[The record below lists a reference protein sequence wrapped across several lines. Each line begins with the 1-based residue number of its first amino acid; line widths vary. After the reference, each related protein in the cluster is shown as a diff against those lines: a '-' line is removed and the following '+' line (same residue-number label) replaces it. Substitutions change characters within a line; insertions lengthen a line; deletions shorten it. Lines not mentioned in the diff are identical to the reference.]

1 MPSVVHEIDCS
12 LEKEESMIDVNS
24 KSDLIIATADC
35 PVLEKSIGNE
45 SELELTVDSDI
56 NTEQSSMPVLT
67 IESPMKTKMDRAID
81 ASHNVCTKGADVIEI
96 DKHFKDLEGINPV
109 KMIDGVD
116 MESDK
121 SKLYNPLEKRDRKEE
136 EKIQEPPNNFLF
148 RNSDSFILDEETGDF
163 VPKLESPVK
172 EVPRIPLIT
181 AKKSKKQRR
190 TEEPKTPPSK
200 SRNLFEALNLSP
212 TETIEDEEQKEEV
225 LKGLGLERAPSPR
238 QEKERKSYP
247 LRRRSVLKE
256 EMKEELNIPLH
267 DKLTQKI
274 KAESMAKSSPGEE
287 GPFKCQ
293 TCKRHYRTLE
303 SYKKHVSNC
312 DFEVSST
319 TDEEDE
325 KEEESGIRKGRYPMR
340 ETTIVQSVVS
350 QVEEQE
356 RKSGWKKP
364 GRRSLDKKQNTDL
377 SPKVVLA
384 RLSPSKLMPSKKFSH
399 STLTSP
405 LEKGKERSPKIV
417 ITSAVDEKSQSPMK
431 AKQNKCKPSLQ
442 RTPEI
447 DKQHIQRKVDTPRP
461 RGRPRLSDTIASKK
475 AHVNLKDQN
484 RNTFTS
490 IYSSRKYGKFH
501 KRSKSDG
508 LLFASRIALSENPY
522 AKQYSIKKASAR
534 YREKRTHLERSEK
547 FRKPSDRRDSR
558 RKSDISGYAT
568 INSTRRKSIDKLH
581 SNDSSAS
588 FKEVNKSKTL
598 ESSTNDVSKSTEDI
612 KESTD
617 HEETKAPQ
625 LDDLSTLELQV
636 KRKRGRPR
644 KNPAVNKESKVS
656 AHPDDNTA
664 DNKSGDTSEVHRKME
679 DQSEYDN
686 ILDREIKQ
694 EMLDNE
700 EEMFKVE
707 KPDVEGESMNRN
719 RKSSSNDS
727 EEKQCERLVQNEKDI
742 GCEKDQVEIR
752 GITQNEAILGSAAR
766 PMVIDDEDDDL
777 DAKDSIHQSSKHKR
791 VCRKRKEQSPR
802 KSTDEEPNVYLKSSP
817 GVKALSE
824 FLAQKEKT
832 PPKNEPTTPDLSS
845 PRETSLPK
853 QLFKSMT
860 SDMDTVEQ
868 PSQIYEQSSMN
879 KSLFNFVT
887 DQEGSE
893 KSSRQKNVDQ
903 IQQSVKKD
911 DRNKSM
917 KGRRSSDEAKINVQC
932 RTNTDS
938 PRSRNSSGHSEDRNI
953 FKILNKDS
961 PPKNE
966 GRSSSSYSAIKPA
979 AEYSQQSRGPP
990 PLMTPSL
997 IGLHNPSV
1005 SMTAFQNLQ
1014 QRMPHALQQIHGTN
1028 PQVVPHTQQMSKPI
1042 DLTQMSAPVPAQ
1054 AAIQSTFDMDQHINR
1069 MIRETSLA
1077 AGPIHQNQILQQ
1089 MVLNQ
1094 SIQAGITSQNQ
1105 PMINQPSC
1113 HTVVPNKTNQPSPQI
1128 VSESKDQQY
1137 HINQPKTSPVTLGND
1152 LQTDSCKSKL
1162 IPYHQLLQ
1170 KSLTEKGTIVPKFIK
1185 SNNQAILP
1193 AIQSNPLSRA
1203 QSVNH
1208 PQQSTSTAV
1217 VPQQKTSTGA
1227 KPNTIVRIF
1236 VDGKPVALTTDPT
1249 VLQDHASLLNKLGGG
1264 QIQSGTYS
1272 VTVSAHRVPSRNTS
1286 PIDSTSNQ
1294 LCKIPAIQPVLP
1306 HSKQLILPQSPNDLI
1321 AAQYSEWKCQDI
1333 ASAGNSNNSS
1343 RPNIPSTV
1351 KDALDSQ
1358 LGSRLSSITGSVSQ
1372 FEQNQVLSSLLS
1384 KQNQFHTNLGLPTTH
1399 HSLYSRPS
1407 SEALPREIHE
1417 LMRKVPLPERQT
1429 PSISVQPKIMTSY
1442 VKKLDGTIQK
1452 KTLVKPMIV
1461 NRKRPAINPI
1471 NIMGSASKKPLISTY
1486 MEKNGIVQGLLSKVY
1501 MRKLVK
1507 DASPKP
1513 KMVDSMQQTPRSIH
1527 NYAGEE
1533 KKRGRKI
1540 LKKPGRKKTPQKS
1553 RNISKPHAG
1562 GKI

>member
-1 MPSVVHEIDCS
+1 MPSIVHEIDCS
-12 LEKEESMIDVNS
+12 LEKKESMIDVNS
-24 KSDLIIATADC
+24 KSDLITATADC

-45 SELELTVDSDI
+45 SELTVDLDI
-56 NTEQSSMPVLT
+56 GTDQSSMPVLT
-67 IESPMKTKMDRAID
+67 IESPMKAKMDRDID
-81 ASHNVCTKGADVIEI
+81 ASHNVCTKEADVIEI
-96 DKHFKDLEGINPV
+96 DKHFKDLEAIDPV
-109 KMIDGVD
+109 KMMDGVD

-121 SKLYNPLEKRDRKEE
+121 SKLDNPLEKRDRKEE
-136 EKIQEPPNNFLF
+136 KKIQEPPNNFLF

-172 EVPRIPLIT
+172 EVSGIPFIT
-181 AKKSKKQRR
+181 AKKSKKQRI
-190 TEEPKTPPSK
+190 TEEPKTQPSK

-212 TETIEDEEQKEEV
+212 TENVEDEEQKEEV
-225 LKGLGLERAPSPR
+225 LKGLGLERTPSPR

-256 EMKEELNIPLH
+256 EMKEVLDIPLH

-325 KEEESGIRKGRYPMR
+325 KEEESNIRKGRYPMR

-356 RKSGWKKP
+356 RKSGWKKT
-364 GRRSLDKKQNTDL
+364 GRRSLDHQNNTDL
-377 SPKVVLA
+377 SPKVVLD
-384 RLSPSKLMPSKKFSH
+384 RLCPSKLMPSKKFSH

-405 LEKGKERSPKIV
+405 LEKGKERFPKIV
-417 ITSAVDEKSQSPMK
+417 ITSTVDEKSSSPMK
-431 AKQNKCKPSLQ
+431 AKQKKCKPSLQ

-447 DKQHIQRKVDTPRP
+447 DKQHMDTPRP

-475 AHVNLKDQN
+475 PHVNLKDQN
-484 RNTFTS
+484 RTTFTS

-508 LLFASRIALSENPY
+508 LLFASRIGLSENPY

-534 YREKRTHLERSEK
+534 HHEKRTHLERSEK
-547 FRKPSDRRDSR
+547 LRKPSYRRNSR
-558 RKSDISGYAT
+558 RKSDISGYT
-568 INSTRRKSIDKLH
+568 TVNSTRRKSIDKLH

-598 ESSTNDVSKSTEDI
+598 ESSTNEVSKSTEDI
-612 KESTD
+612 EKSTNREES
-617 HEETKAPQ
+617 KASQ
-625 LDDLSTLELQV
+625 LDDLSTLGLQI

-644 KNPAVNKESKVS
+644 KKPAVNEESKVS
-656 AHPDDNTA
+656 SHPDDNTD
-664 DNKSGDTSEVHRKME
+664 DNKSGDTSQVDRKME
-679 DQSEYDN
+679 DQSEYDDM
-686 ILDREIKQ
+686 LDREIKQ
-694 EMLDNE
+694 ELLDE
-700 EEMFKVE
+700 EEQTVKVE
-707 KPDVEGESMNRN
+707 KQDVEGESMNRN

-727 EEKQCERLVQNEKDI
+727 EEKQCERLLQNENDI
-742 GCEKDQVEIR
+742 GCEKDQIEIR
-752 GITQNEAILGSAAR
+752 DISQNEAILGTAAR
-766 PMVIDDEDDDL
+766 PMVIDDDDDDL
-777 DAKDSIHQSSKHKR
+777 DAKNSIHQSFKHNR
-791 VCRKRKEQSPR
+791 VYRKRKEQSPR

-824 FLAQKEKT
+824 FLAHKEKT

-868 PSQIYEQSSMN
+868 PPQIYEQSS
-879 KSLFNFVT
+879 KSLF
-887 DQEGSE
+887 DQEGIE
-893 KSSRQKNVDQ
+893 KSSRQKNIDQ
-903 IQQSVKKD
+903 IQQSVMKD
-911 DRNKSM
+911 DHNKSM
-917 KGRRSSDEAKINVQC
+917 KGRRSSDEAKVNVQC
-932 RTNTDS
+932 RTNADS
-938 PRSRNSSGHSEDRNI
+938 PRSRNSSGHSEERNI
-953 FKILNKDS
+953 FQVLNKDS

-1005 SMTAFQNLQ
+1005 SMTAFQKLQ
-1014 QRMPHALQQIHGTN
+1014 QKMPHALQQIHGTN
-1028 PQVVPHTQQMSKPI
+1028 AQVVPHTQPMSKPI
-1042 DLTQMSAPVPAQ
+1042 DLTQTSAVPTQ

-1113 HTVVPNKTNQPSPQI
+1113 HTVVSNKTNQPSPQI
-1128 VSESKDQQY
+1128 VSESKDHLY
-1137 HINQPKTSPVTLGND
+1137 HINQPRTSPITLRND
-1152 LQTDSCKSKL
+1152 QQTDSCKSKL

-1170 KSLTEKGTIVPKFIK
+1170 KGFSEKGTIIPKFIK

-1203 QSVNH
+1203 QGVNH

-1249 VLQDHASLLNKLGGG
+1249 VLQDHASLLNKLGGR

-1272 VTVSAHRVPSRNTS
+1272 VTVSAHRVPSSNTS
-1286 PIDSTSNQ
+1286 PIDSTNNQ
-1294 LCKIPAIQPVLP
+1294 LRKIPAIQPVLP
-1306 HSKQLILPQSPNDLI
+1306 HSTQLILPQSPNDLI
-1321 AAQYSEWKCQDI
+1321 AAQYSQWNCQDVS
-1333 ASAGNSNNSS
+1333 SAGNSNNSS
-1343 RPNIPSTV
+1343 RSNIPSTV
-1351 KDALDSQ
+1351 KDAFDSQ
-1358 LGSRLSSITGSVSQ
+1358 LASRLSSSTGSVSQ
-1372 FEQNQVLSSLLS
+1372 FQQNRVLSSLLS
-1384 KQNQFHTNLGLPTTH
+1384 KQNQFQTNLGLPTTH
-1399 HSLYSRPS
+1399 HGLYSRPS
-1407 SEALPREIHE
+1407 SESLPREIHE
-1417 LMRKVPLPERQT
+1417 LMRKVPLPERPT

-1461 NRKRPAINPI
+1461 NRKRPATNPI

-1513 KMVDSMQQTPRSIH
+1513 KTVDSMQQTPRSMH

-1540 LKKPGRKKTPQKS
+1540 LKKPGRKKTSQKT

>member
-1 MPSVVHEIDCS
+1 MPSVVHENDRS
-12 LEKEESMIDVNS
+12 SKKEESTIDFNS
-24 KSDLIIATADC
+24 KSDLITATADC
-35 PVLEKSIGNE
+35 PILEKSIGNE
-45 SELELTVDSDI
+45 SELTVDSDKD
-56 NTEQSSMPVLT
+56 TEQSPMPVLS
-67 IESPMKTKMDRAID
+67 IESPMKAKMDRAID
-81 ASHNVCTKGADVIEI
+81 ASHNVCTKEADVIEI
-96 DKHFKDLEGINPV
+96 DKHFKDLEGINPI
-109 KMIDGVD
+109 KMMDGVD

-121 SKLYNPLEKRDRKEE
+121 SKLDNPLEKRDREE
-136 EKIQEPPNNFLF
+136 EKKIQEPPNNFLF

-172 EVPRIPLIT
+172 EVPIIPLIT
-181 AKKSKKQRR
+181 AKKSKKQRK
-190 TEEPKTPPSK
+190 TEESKTPPSK
-200 SRNLFEALNLSP
+200 SRNLFETLNLSP
-212 TETIEDEEQKEEV
+212 TETVEDEEQKEEV
-225 LKGLGLERAPSPR
+225 LKGLGLERTPSPR
-238 QEKERKSYP
+238 QEIERKSYP

-340 ETTIVQSVVS
+340 VTTIVQSVVS

-364 GRRSLDKKQNTDL
+364 GRRSLDQKQNTDL

-405 LEKGKERSPKIV
+405 LEKGKERSPNFV
-417 ITSAVDEKSQSPMK
+417 ITSTVDEKSPSPMK
-431 AKQNKCKPSLQ
+431 VKQKKCKPSLQ

-475 AHVNLKDQN
+475 AHANLKDQN

-508 LLFASRIALSENPY
+508 LLFASRIGLSENPY

-547 FRKPSDRRDSR
+547 LRKPSDRRDGR
-558 RKSDISGYAT
+558 RKSDISGYT
-568 INSTRRKSIDKLH
+568 TVYSTRRKSIDKLH

-588 FKEVNKSKTL
+588 FKEVNKIKTQ

-612 KESTD
+612 EESTD
-617 HEETKAPQ
+617 HEESKASQ
-625 LDDLSTLELQV
+625 LDDLSTLELQI

-644 KNPAVNKESKVS
+644 KKPAVNKESKVS

-664 DNKSGDTSEVHRKME
+664 DNKSGDTSEVDRKME
-679 DQSEYDN
+679 DQSEYDD

-694 EMLDNE
+694 EMLDE
-700 EEMFKVE
+700 EEETVVKVE
-707 KPDVEGESMNRN
+707 KQDMEGESINRN

-752 GITQNEAILGSAAR
+752 SIAQNEAILGSATR

-777 DAKDSIHQSSKHKR
+777 DAKNFIHQSSKHKK
-791 VCRKRKEQSPR
+791 VNRKRKEQSPR

-824 FLAQKEKT
+824 FLAHKEKT
-832 PPKNEPTTPDLSS
+832 PPKNEPTTVDLSS

-868 PSQIYEQSSMN
+868 PPQIYEPSSMN
-879 KSLFNFVT
+879 KSLFDFVT
-887 DQEGSE
+887 DQEGI
-893 KSSRQKNVDQ
+893 KNIDQ
-903 IQQSVKKD
+903 IQQSVMKD

-953 FKILNKDS
+953 FKVLNKDS

-966 GRSSSSYSAIKPA
+966 GRNSSSYSAIKPA

-997 IGLHNPSV
+997 IGLHNPSI

-1014 QRMPHALQQIHGTN
+1014 QKMPHALQQIHGTN

-1042 DLTQMSAPVPAQ
+1042 DLTQTSAPVPAQ

-1113 HTVVPNKTNQPSPQI
+1113 HTVVSNKTNQPSPQI

-1137 HINQPKTSPVTLGND
+1137 HINQPKTSPITLGND
-1152 LQTDSCKSKL
+1152 QQTDSCKSKL

-1170 KSLTEKGTIVPKFIK
+1170 KSLSEKGTIIPKFIK

-1249 VLQDHASLLNKLGGG
+1249 VLQDHTSLLNKLGGG

-1272 VTVSAHRVPSRNTS
+1272 VTVSAHRVPSSNTS
-1286 PIDSTSNQ
+1286 PIDFTSNQ
-1294 LCKIPAIQPVLP
+1294 LRKIPAIQPVLP
-1306 HSKQLILPQSPNDLI
+1306 HSTQLMLPQSPNDLI
-1321 AAQYSEWKCQDI
+1321 AAQYSQWKCQDV

-1358 LGSRLSSITGSVSQ
+1358 LASRLSSIAGSVSQ
-1372 FEQNQVLSSLLS
+1372 FEQNKVLSSLLS
-1384 KQNQFHTNLGLPTTH
+1384 KQNQFQTNLGLPTTH
-1399 HSLYSRPS
+1399 HRPS
-1407 SEALPREIHE
+1407 SEALSREIHE
-1417 LMRKVPLPERQT
+1417 LMRKVPLPERPT

-1442 VKKLDGTIQK
+1442 VKKLDGTFQK

-1461 NRKRPAINPI
+1461 SRKRPAINPI
-1471 NIMGSASKKPLISTY
+1471 NIIGSASKKPLISTY

-1513 KMVDSMQQTPRSIH
+1513 KTVDNMQQTPRSMH